1 MRSAIHP
8 RLDPGLSAR
17 VMTVPIRPENSNPS
31 GDECLEPITSKS
43 DVFTLRKKSFSDD
56 IWIWE
61 KVKGEFHEHFGDR
74 VTYPQLLTYYCWVT
88 NCSQRSDMK
97 HHIIDGRTISD

>member
-43 DVFTLRKKSFSDD
+43 DVFTLGKKSFSDD
-56 IWIWE
+56 I
-61 KVKGEFHEHFGDR
+61 
-74 VTYPQLLTYYCWVT
+74 
-88 NCSQRSDMK
+88 
-97 HHIIDGRTISD
+97 

>member
-17 VMTVPIRPENSNPS
+17 AMTVPIRPENSNPS
-31 GDECLEPITSKS
+31 GDECRKPITSKS

-56 IWIWE
+56 I
-61 KVKGEFHEHFGDR
+61 
-74 VTYPQLLTYYCWVT
+74 
-88 NCSQRSDMK
+88 
-97 HHIIDGRTISD
+97 